1 MEGQGSAIH
10 PWRMTLGGSTSAS
23 SARPADGQ
31 GRAASQSRRGHAAST
46 GLNGVWPS
54 LEGLSVAD
62 SLGAALALSV
72 SGVAFAA
79 AERGGTDP
87 FLVVYALAGAIG
99 VLGVLTA
106 LRTRP

>member
-1 MEGQGSAIH
+1 M
-10 PWRMTLGGSTSAS
+10 L
-23 SARPADGQ
+23 
-31 GRAASQSRRGHAAST
+31 
-46 GLNGVWPS
+46 WPS